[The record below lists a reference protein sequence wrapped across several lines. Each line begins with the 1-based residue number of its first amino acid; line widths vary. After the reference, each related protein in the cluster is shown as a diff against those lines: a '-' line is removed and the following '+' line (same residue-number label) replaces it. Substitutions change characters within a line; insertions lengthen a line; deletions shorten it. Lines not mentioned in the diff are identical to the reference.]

1 MAHAGHRTGL
11 RESKAGA
18 VAYRDWLA
26 MSIQPAS
33 VELEGYIVTLLAGL
47 KCLSGKRRLE
57 LAGRRAAVRIAASWL
72 PSPVISISYGR

>member
-11 RESKAGA
+11 WESKAGA

-57 LAGRRAAVRIAASWL
+57 LAARLGGEPGGARRLAS
-72 PSPVISISYGR
+72 PRHGCRRP